1 MQNSQFFAKQSI
13 LCVKNAIL
21 WFWLC
26 ASGNFLPLCCTWLVG
41 AKSFGTQAGRAGAS
55 QITWIGCMNTPPPF
69 LKNIFHQNLNLLIVA
84 MLKSD
89 ALCWVLWYISYL

>member
-1 MQNSQFFAKQSI
+1 VSLYCSQNAKSQFFAKQSI

-26 ASGNFLPLCCTWLVG
+26 ASGNFLPMCCTQLVG

-55 QITWIGCMNTPPPF
+55 QITCIGCVTPSSMF
-69 LKNIFHQNLNLLIVA
+69 GKYFSLEF
-84 MLKSD
+84 KSPHRRH
-89 ALCWVLWYISYL
+89 VVI